1 MASPSPGLTRWFHEH
16 RAQYNRWADRHTILI
31 WSAVAVLVA
40 FLVILL
46 AARLSHPL
54 PQLPGSSSA
63 PGSGPGHL
71 T

>member
-1 MASPSPGLTRWFHEH
+1 MDLASWLREH
-16 RAQYNRWADRHTILI
+16 RAEYNRWADRHTILI
-31 WSAVAVLVA
+31 WSVVAVLVA

-46 AARLSHPL
+46 AASLSHPL